1 MSDSEEISDSSSY
14 ASSSEYDS
22 SFEDEIDVEK
32 GGFYGCEP
40 EYSEGRNL
48 LI

>member
-22 SFEDEIDVEK
+22 SFEDETDVEK
-32 GGFYGCEP
+32 GGFYGCKP